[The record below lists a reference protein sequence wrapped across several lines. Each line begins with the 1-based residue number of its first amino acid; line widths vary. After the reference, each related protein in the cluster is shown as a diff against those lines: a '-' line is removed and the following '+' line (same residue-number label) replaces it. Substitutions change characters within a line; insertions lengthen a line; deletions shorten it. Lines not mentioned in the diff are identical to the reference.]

1 MTNLRSL
8 YPQPSTGGI
17 EILSFT
23 QIFELTMYV
32 CMYVHTHILIWVCAG
47 IYHHYLKDITFISW
61 MVLDV
66 QNQVQELRRKGGEIF
81 LINAVSN
88 SSSKT
93 L

>member
-32 CMYVHTHILIWVCAG
+32 HTHTNMSVCRNISSLSERYYIYFLNG
-47 IYHHYLKDITFISW
+47 IGCSESSPRTAQK
-61 MVLDV
+61 
-66 QNQVQELRRKGGEIF
+66 RR
-81 LINAVSN
+81 
-88 SSSKT
+88 
-93 L
+93 

>member
-32 CMYVHTHILIWVCAG
+32 CTHTHTNMSVCRNISSLSERYYIYFLNG
-47 IYHHYLKDITFISW
+47 IGCSESSPRTAQK
-61 MVLDV
+61 
-66 QNQVQELRRKGGEIF
+66 RR
-81 LINAVSN
+81 
-88 SSSKT
+88 
-93 L
+93 

>member
-32 CMYVHTHILIWVCAG
+32 CIYVCAHTHTNMSVCRNISSLSERYYIYFLNG
-47 IYHHYLKDITFISW
+47 IGCSESSPRSAQK
-61 MVLDV
+61 
-66 QNQVQELRRKGGEIF
+66 RR
-81 LINAVSN
+81 
-88 SSSKT
+88 
-93 L
+93 